1 MRTLHTSKKMC
12 GSYLQNLQAP
22 PPPPHPP
29 SYADRHCT
37 PVAGVRQTR
46 TEIERIRRT
55 GDYSSGG
62 TSKDAAGRVC
72 GRGGGGGGLFKLQNN
87 PYAVDRARAHVK
99 TLIGIG
105 SLARPS

>member
-1 MRTLHTSKKMC
+1 MVLISRT
-12 GSYLQNLQAP
+12 YNP
-22 PPPPHPP
+22 PPQP

-62 TSKDAAGRVC
+62 TSKDAAGRVL
-72 GRGGGGGGLFKLQNN
+72 GSGGGGGGLFKLQNN

>member
-1 MRTLHTSKKMC
+1 MVLLSRIYK
-12 GSYLQNLQAP
+12 
-22 PPPPHPP
+22 PPHLVTRT
-29 SYADRHCT
+29 ATVRT
-37 PVAGVRQTR
+37 PVAGVRQSR